1 MKPSHCLLLFGF
13 LLASCASA
21 PTKEQ
26 IASYD
31 YGDCPVNYETVI
43 MERFKGGVINAYSGE
58 PQIWP
63 PQTYWFRDPL
73 RGGKIITGYLVPVLA
88 DQSRGNNLFM
98 GKRLYGFLFHDD
110 VLLREINPNLMS
122 NLRISEA
129 VGPIPNDGRGWTLAN
144 AQTHGN
150 QSIQEFTLPDEDLD
164 NWSELVT
171 IHTLHSISHELSLE
185 TMMTRAGDGHRET
198 CEFVS
203 QTIIE
208 STSGALTYEQT
219 TRGCQGF
226 EDEVSLR
233 KSIRGARSVFEVS
246 YTRRNPFSDEIRS
259 DWLSIFEKVAP
270 KGHCD

>member
-1 MKPSHCLLLFGF
+1 MKPSHLLLLFGI

-21 PTKEQ
+21 PSQEKV
-26 IASYD
+26 ASYD
-31 YGDCPVNYETVI
+31 YGDCPVNHETVI
-43 MERFKGGVINAYSGE
+43 KERFKNGLLNTYSGE

-63 PQTYWFRDPL
+63 PQPYWFRDPL

-88 DQSRGNNLFM
+88 NQSRGNNLFM
-98 GKRLYGFLFHDD
+98 GKRLYGFIFHND
-110 VLLREINPNLMS
+110 VLLREINPNLMT

-129 VGPIPNDGRGWTLAN
+129 VGPIPDDGRGWMLAN
-144 AQTHGN
+144 SQSQGN
-150 QSIQEFTLPDEDLD
+150 QSIQEFTLPNEGLEI
-164 NWSELVT
+164 WSELVT
-171 IHTLHSISHELSLE
+171 IQTLHSIPHEISLE
-185 TMMTRAGDGHRET
+185 TMMTRAGDEHRNT

-208 STSGALTYEQT
+208 STSGTLTYEQT

-246 YTRRNPFSDEIRS
+246 YTSKNPFSDEARHA
-259 DWLSIFEKVAP
+259 WLSILEKVAP